1 MAQFEFDSWWQSPTL
16 QNGKKFEWVTITI
29 NLRQLYQIAYIVVK
43 SAISPLPGNW
53 ILEKSTDGQTYRPWQ
68 YYALT
73 DTECWESYRVKPTIG
88 KIRYRSDDEVICTSF
103 YSKSDVIENGEVL
116 KLVNY
121 N

>member
-1 MAQFEFDSWWQSPTL
+1 MVQFEFDSWWQSPTL
-16 QNGKKFEWVTITI
+16 QNGKKYEWITITI
-29 NLRQLYQIAYIVVK
+29 DLRQIYQIAYIVVK

-53 ILEKSTDGQTYRPWQ
+53 ILERSTDGLTYKPWQ

-88 KIRYRSDDEVICTSF
+88 KIIYRTDDEVICTSF
-103 YSKSDVIENGEVL
+103 YSKSDVIESEEVL
-116 KLVNY
+116 KLGNY